1 MEKVIKKRM
10 DILNILVK
18 RLGDTVGKEAY
29 TKIFK
34 IKDQKPTDGEVIIK
48 K

>member
-10 DILNILVK
+10 DILSILVK